1 MCLGKAARAGGWGGA
16 GTDIGSEGSASKYSR
31 SISWL
36 VTDLAHIILPKTKW
50 AKSNEEVEQQ
60 WETQTWPRASRRLH
74 RDDAVVHLIVKNG
87 AAIAAKDTR
96 LRLQLNVST
105 ATKCAECLSSST
117 RRCCCFD
124 SGQGVGE

>member
-1 MCLGKAARAGGWGGA
+1 MHAGMSDGENRTYIVFRESRARGGVGRA

-60 WETQTWPRASRRLH
+60 
-74 RDDAVVHLIVKNG
+74 
-87 AAIAAKDTR
+87 
-96 LRLQLNVST
+96 
-105 ATKCAECLSSST
+105 
-117 RRCCCFD
+117 
-124 SGQGVGE
+124 